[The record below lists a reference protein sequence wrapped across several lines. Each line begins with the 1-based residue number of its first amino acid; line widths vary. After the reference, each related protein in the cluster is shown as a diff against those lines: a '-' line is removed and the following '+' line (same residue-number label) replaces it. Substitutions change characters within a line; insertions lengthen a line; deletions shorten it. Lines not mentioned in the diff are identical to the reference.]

1 MPLREIRDGTTIPLP
16 EVDELCLSIVMDN
29 AIDVLMAGTEVARR
43 LPLRADAFAR
53 PAPRAEHGFS
63 ALLDVRRGEA
73 RGRVLFDTGVSR
85 DGILHNADLM
95 EIDLRDIRAIV
106 LSHGHADHTLGLAG
120 LLGRL
125 GPRGLPL
132 VLHPEA
138 YLERKIVLPTGV
150 EVQIPPPR
158 RADLRRAGV
167 EVIEEVGPS
176 LLVDDMVLVS
186 GEVRR
191 TTPFETGFPIHW
203 ARRDGTW
210 GPDPLIRDDQCAIV
224 NLRGKGLVLVTGCGH
239 AGIVNTVRQAQAL
252 TGVQR
257 VHAVVGGFHL
267 TGGLFE
273 RIIPDT
279 VAALQAIGPRYLVPG
294 HCTGWPAALQL
305 ARAMPEAYLPNS
317 VGTTYIL

>member
-1 MPLREIRDGTTIPLP
+1 
-16 EVDELCLSIVMDN
+16 MDN

-210 GPDPLIRDDQCAIV
+210 GPDPLIRDDQCAIEK
-224 NLRGKGLVLVTGCGH
+224 NDGAMGRITCAAL
-239 AGIVNTVRQAQAL
+239 AGVKLHLIAEGFDFERVATQCDLQFGIGVAVRVFIFGARL
-252 TGVQR
+252 L
-257 VHAVVGGFHL
+257 HNFVGGK
-267 TGGLFE
+267 
-273 RIIPDT
+273 
-279 VAALQAIGPRYLVPG
+279 YLY
-294 HCTGWPAALQL
+294 
-305 ARAMPEAYLPNS
+305 AYIFS
-317 VGTTYIL
+317 VGLTLHVWVGK

>member
-1 MPLREIRDGTTIPLP
+1 MDGPTIPVP
-16 EVDELCLSIVMDN
+16 EVDELRLSIVMDN
-29 AIDVLMAGTEVARR
+29 AIDVLMAGSEVAQR
-43 LPLRADAFAR
+43 LPLRSDAFER

-73 RGRVLFDTGVSR
+73 RGMLLFDTGVSR

-138 YLERKIVLPTGV
+138 YLERKVVLPTGL
-150 EVQIPPPR
+150 ELQIPPPK

-176 LLVDDMVLVS
+176 LLVDNMVLVS
-186 GEVRR
+186 GEVAR

-203 ARRDGTW
+203 AKRDGTW
-210 GPDPLIRDDQCAIV
+210 QPDPLIRDDQCAIV
-224 NLRGKGLVLVTGCGH
+224 NLHGKGLVVVTGCGH
-239 AGIVNTVRQAQAL
+239 AGIVNTVRHAQAL
-252 TGVQR
+252 TGVQQ

-273 RIIPDT
+273 RLIPDT

-294 HCTGWPAALQL
+294 HCTGWPAAFQL

-317 VGTTYIL
+317 VGTTYVL